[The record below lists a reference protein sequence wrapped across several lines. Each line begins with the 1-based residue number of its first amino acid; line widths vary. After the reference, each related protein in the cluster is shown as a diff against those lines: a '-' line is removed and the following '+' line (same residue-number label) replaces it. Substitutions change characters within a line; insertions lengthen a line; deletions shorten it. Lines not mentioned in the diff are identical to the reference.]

1 MIQYDILSEGKLLHR
16 CIVDVNRSGPRS
28 DASLPEWTQ
37 LDHNKCTNCPHQ
49 TKDLAHC
56 PVAVDLLEVIDA
68 FKQTRSTTRV
78 QAIVKLDHREV
89 HTEVDA
95 QTAIQSLL
103 GLVMGS
109 SRCPILGRFHGLAHF
124 HLPFATGEE
133 TILRGI
139 FAHLF
144 REFLRARAGG
154 PNTIDTNLEGL
165 IQFYREVQTVNRG
178 LVDRF
183 RSASEADASLNAVVN
198 FFSLSVL
205 VEISL
210 DEYLQKFET
219 LFI

>member
-1 MIQYDILSEGKLLHR
+1 MIQYELLSKGQLLYR
-16 CIVDVNRSGPRS
+16 CTVDVNRGEPRFRS
-28 DASLPEWTQ
+28 ALPNWTQ
-37 LDHNKCTNCPHQ
+37 LEHFKCENCPHQ
-49 TKDLAHC
+49 TGTLTHC

-68 FKQTRSTTRV
+68 LGKIRSTTRV

-89 HTEVDA
+89 HAEVDA

-144 REFLRARAGG
+144 REFLQAKSGG
-154 PNTIDTNLEGL
+154 PGTIDTKLEGL
-165 IQFYREVQTVNRG
+165 IQFYKEVQVVNRG

-183 RSASEADASLNAVVN
+183 RSASESDASLNAVVN

-210 DEYLQKFET
+210 DEYLEKFDA
-219 LFI
+219 LFR